1 MVSSQV
7 WVLSPN
13 IWEGGIMQKILCI
26 ILSFSLLVSLC
37 ACGSKNSGPTEP
49 SNIPTDAAD
58 YSSEENESSDDEM
71 GIGSIGDI
79 DVESG
84 LFDVTITVPA
94 DFLDEGITQEDLDA
108 QARDRGFK
116 SITLNDDGSAT
127 YIMTKAQHKE
137 MMDGIKQSIDESL
150 SEMVGSEDYPS
161 IVSIE
166 TNDDYTEYKI
176 VVNTEDV
183 GLTESFL
190 MMGFYIFSG
199 MYHVFNGTEPGN
211 INVQYINETTG
222 TVIQEANSDDIG

>member
-1 MVSSQV
+1 MK
-7 WVLSPN
+7 
-13 IWEGGIMQKILCI
+13 KILCI
-26 ILSFSLLVSLC
+26 ILSFSLLASLC

-49 SNIPTDAAD
+49 SNIPTEAD
-58 YSSEENESSDDEM
+58 DHSSEVNESSDDEM
-71 GIGSIGDI
+71 GIGSIGDVG
-79 DVESG
+79 VESG

-108 QARDRGFK
+108 QAKDRGFK

-137 MMDGIKQSIDESL
+137 MMDGIKQSIDDSL

-183 GLTESFL
+183 GLAESFL
-190 MMGFYIFSG
+190 VMGFYIFSG

-222 TVIQEANSDDIG
+222 SVIQEANSDDMG